1 MLAAALL
8 RSGARRV
15 ACVAV
20 AMPPRASPLAPA
32 LLLRRH
38 AATVSSSA
46 PSAAAAAAPA
56 AAGAGAA
63 APPPAASPSRSLLS
77 AYLELSKAR
86 LSALV
91 VFTSGAGYLMA
102 GPFGGAADGVA
113 SASAGGLLAAVTG
126 TALAAASAGALNQL
140 IEKPLDARMKRTAS
154 RPLPSGRLTP
164 AAAAGFAAGAAAASA
179 AVLLAGTNALTAAL
193 GMATI
198 AAYAFVYTPL
208 KTRSACGGG
217 ACELA
222 SMRSF
227 TAAFTDSHLARPP
240 AGLWNTAVGAVVG
253 AVPPLMGWAAATGGA
268 LAFEPMLLGAALA
281 AWQLPHFYALAWG
294 LRADYARGG
303 FVMAPVLDATGG
315 KRTAWLALRGALALA
330 ALPPLAALLGVTS
343 AMFAVEGVALNA
355 VFLRLAARFYA
366 APSDAAARAL
376 FRASL
381 WYLPLLLALM
391 VFHSRHWHAPP
402 AAAPAAAADAA
413 AAAAGADAG
422 AAAAPPH
429 AGARAPAAEPRNAR
443 DLAELAQRGMAR
455 LHAAGR
461 AACLHEI
468 VVRREW
474 EEAAAAAA
482 GDFGR
487 SACRAL
493 FQRMGA
499 MDKEARPVAAPVG
512 ALGADADAPAAAAG
526 AAAAGAAPAI
536 ASLAAACPVPGAAA
550 NALR

>member
-20 AMPPRASPLAPA
+20 AMPPRTSPLAPA

-46 PSAAAAAAPA
+46 PSAAAAAPPA

-86 LSALV
+86 LSARV

-102 GPFGGAADGVA
+102 GPFGGADGAA

-217 ACELA
+217 AGGVRACELA
-222 SMRSF
+222 II
-227 TAAFTDSHLARPP
+227 HC
-240 AGLWNTAVGAVVG
+240 
-253 AVPPLMGWAAATGGA
+253 
-268 LAFEPMLLGAALA
+268 
-281 AWQLPHFYALAWG
+281 
-294 LRADYARGG
+294 
-303 FVMAPVLDATGG
+303 
-315 KRTAWLALRGALALA
+315 
-330 ALPPLAALLGVTS
+330 
-343 AMFAVEGVALNA
+343 
-355 VFLRLAARFYA
+355 RLY
-366 APSDAAARAL
+366 
-376 FRASL
+376 
-381 WYLPLLLALM
+381 
-391 VFHSRHWHAPP
+391 
-402 AAAPAAAADAA
+402 
-413 AAAAGADAG
+413 
-422 AAAAPPH
+422 
-429 AGARAPAAEPRNAR
+429 
-443 DLAELAQRGMAR
+443 
-455 LHAAGR
+455 
-461 AACLHEI
+461 
-468 VVRREW
+468 
-474 EEAAAAAA
+474 
-482 GDFGR
+482 
-487 SACRAL
+487 
-493 FQRMGA
+493 
-499 MDKEARPVAAPVG
+499 
-512 ALGADADAPAAAAG
+512 
-526 AAAAGAAPAI
+526 
-536 ASLAAACPVPGAAA
+536 
-550 NALR
+550 